1 MQRASAKHI
10 RARLSMVD
18 SEAQGVLGE
27 TANNP
32 PGRPAINFDV

>member
-18 SEAQGVLGE
+18 SEALAVVGE
-27 TANNP
+27 DGNNR
-32 PGRPAINFDV
+32 PGIG